1 MHESL
6 MGLWVLTGCVLMVA
20 FLAVGIVEALL
31 WLKSWLGQGR
41 PGSASPEPDSAL

>member
-20 FLAVGIVEALL
+20 FLGVGIVEALL
-31 WLKSWLGQGR
+31 
-41 PGSASPEPDSAL
+41 